1 MEVGSNGAETSPIL
15 SRRESLKI
23 DTDRPILSQE
33 CLPAALP
40 AQPTAA
46 TAPSAAEPLRH
57 EPQSEWDK
65 LRNQPKHVP
74 YRQHGD
80 GLLEAGLLQAHIR
93 APLWNDQLE
102 WPDVDGVML
111 NGMPAPRM
119 NQPPGE
125 RVGIEPL

>member
-1 MEVGSNGAETSPIL
+1 MEPRRVQSYRDGRALSSARPVRSSPRNAYQQRYRP
-15 SRRESLKI
+15 SQQQPQRR
-23 DTDRPILSQE
+23 PQ
-33 CLPAALP
+33 
-40 AQPTAA
+40 
-46 TAPSAAEPLRH
+46 AEPLRH

-125 RVGIEPL
+125 RVGVEPL